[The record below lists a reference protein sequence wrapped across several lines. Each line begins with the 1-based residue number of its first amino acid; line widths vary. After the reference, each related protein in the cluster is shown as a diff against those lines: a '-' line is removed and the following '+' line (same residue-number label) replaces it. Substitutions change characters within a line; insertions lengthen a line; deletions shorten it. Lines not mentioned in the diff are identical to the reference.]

1 MRSALR
7 KVVGIAAAGLTLA
20 AALAAWSPF
29 PESASAAPLY
39 PAASPD
45 AFFAPPPDLAA
56 RPAGDVLAVRP
67 MPAVPIFPGA
77 SVWQVKFASRNS
89 TDQPIAAVTTVLVP
103 SNRRSGGPLLSFQP
117 IINALG
123 VQCAPSR
130 SLFSG
135 NPVMVGFEVPALNV
149 ALQRG
154 WTVAI
159 PDHLG
164 PTSAYGA
171 ARLGGQITLDGI
183 RAVQRVPDLALAG
196 SPVGLAGYSGGG
208 MATAWAAALA
218 PAYAPELNLVG
229 VAAGG
234 VPMNVAKIAGG
245 LGLNPHPVFGLAFAA
260 ALGLERE
267 YPDRL
272 PVSAQLNPVGL
283 AMRTALANACTPEIL
298 AIGAGTSAAAI
309 STNTDLM
316 RSAQAWQ
323 VLDENSLEFYP
334 GVPKAPM
341 FEWHSPT
348 DALVPVDSIA
358 NTLGRYC
365 QAGARIESQL
375 FTSPDHLS
383 AEALGAPAALDY
395 LDARFRGEPA
405 PSNC

>member
-1 MRSALR
+1 MRSAVR
-7 KVVGIAAAGLTLA
+7 KVFGVVAAGI
-20 AALAAWSPF
+20 ALAALSTYPD
-29 PESASAAPLY
+29 PGGASAAPLY
-39 PAASPD
+39 PASTGDVFYAS
-45 AFFAPPPDLAA
+45 PPDLAS

-67 MPAVPIFPGA
+67 MPALPIFPGA
-77 SVWQVKFASRNS
+77 AVWQVKFASRNS

-103 SNRRSGGPLLSFQP
+103 PTRRPGGPLLSFQP

-130 SLFSG
+130 ALYTG
-135 NPVMVGFEVPALNV
+135 NPAMVGFEVPALNV

-183 RAVQRVPDLALAG
+183 RAVQRVPELALTG

-208 MATAWAAALA
+208 MASAWAAALA
-218 PAYAPELNLVG
+218 PSYAPELKLVG

-234 VPMNVAKIAGG
+234 VPMNIAKIAGA
-245 LGLNPHPVFGLAFAA
+245 LGVNPHPVFGLAFAA

-272 PVSAQLNPVGL
+272 PISEQLNPLGL
-283 AMRTALANACTPEIL
+283 TMRTAVANACTPEII

-316 RSAQAWQ
+316 RSAQAWE
-323 VLDENSLEFYP
+323 VLNENSLEFYP
-334 GVPKAPM
+334 GVPNAPM

-348 DALVPVDSIA
+348 DALVPVDSIV

-365 QAGARIESQL
+365 RAGAAIESRL
-375 FTSPDHLS
+375 FASPDHLS
-383 AEALGAPAALDY
+383 AEALGAPGALDY